1 MGKTCFIIF
10 VVILALLISDGDCWG
25 RRRRRRRRSGG
36 RWSLSNGGV
45 TYKFK
50 NGHSVTGYGSFKNG
64 GSIGLKYTIPIG
76 RKRRSVEDE
85 KLGGFETYDSGMPM
99 PFNPKPLFFKNQKQ
113 VENDKI
119 KASDD
124 LSPPENGMIQER
136 DDCSQCLEIQPFN
149 TSDQNVENTTLA
161 SNDFVMV
168 VKLIEEN
175 LSALKL
181 DAKIKFEVIE
191 VIKSSTD
198 NVTSGQTFTIKAQMA
213 TCPCLATLDPGFYVV
228 TGQTNDENQL
238 VLSNVLMEFEN

>member
-1 MGKTCFIIF
+1 MGKACLIIL
-10 VVILALLISDGDCWG
+10 VVILGLFVSDSDCW
-25 RRRRRRRRSGG
+25 RRRRRQSSGG
-36 RWSLSNGGV
+36 RWSFSNGGL

-85 KLGGFETYDSGMPM
+85 KLGDIEDYDSGRSM
-99 PFNPKPLFFKNQKQ
+99 PFNPKPLFFKTQKQ
-113 VENDKI
+113 AENDKI
-119 KASDD
+119 ETSDD
-124 LSPPENGMIQER
+124 LSPPENGMIQEG

-181 DAKIKFEVIE
+181 DAKLKFEVIE
-191 VIKSSTD
+191 VVKSPTD

>member
-1 MGKTCFIIF
+1 MNATF
-10 VVILALLISDGDCWG
+10 VLGCPAPLSY
-25 RRRRRRRRSGG
+25 RTFSSSG

-45 TYKFK
+45 TYKFR

-64 GSIGLKYTIPIG
+64 GSIGIKYTIPIG

-85 KLGGFETYDSGMPM
+85 KLAAIVRDDSAMPKTLT
-99 PFNPKPLFFKNQKQ
+99 PKPLFFENEKRFESDEEEASNEMVLPDNGINQ
-113 VENDKI
+113 DK
-119 KASDD
+119 
-124 LSPPENGMIQER
+124 
-136 DDCSQCLEIQPFN
+136 DDCSQCLEVQPFN
-149 TSDQNVENTTLA
+149 VSDKNVENKTLA

-175 LSALKL
+175 MSAMKF

-191 VIKSSTD
+191 VVKSPTD
-198 NVTSGQTFTIKAQMA
+198 NVTSGQTFTIKAQLA

>member
-1 MGKTCFIIF
+1 MNMRLDCDFILSF
-10 VVILALLISDGDCWG
+10 FYRNLNQSVYFS
-25 RRRRRRRRSGG
+25 G

-45 TYKFK
+45 TYTFK
-50 NGHSVTGYGSFKNG
+50 NGHSITGHGSLSNG
-64 GSIGLKYTIPIG
+64 GSIGLKYTIPLG

-85 KLGGFETYDSGMPM
+85 KLGAISRDDTEMPKSLT
-99 PFNPKPLFFKNQKQ
+99 PKPLSFN
-113 VENDKI
+113 NDKQTGNGEEE
-119 KASDD
+119 ASDD
-124 LSPPENGMIQER
+124 LSSSDNGIVQDT
-136 DDCSQCLEIQPFN
+136 DDCSKCLEIQPLN
-149 TSDQNVENTTLA
+149 ASDQNVENKTLA

-191 VIKSSTD
+191 VVKSPTD
-198 NVTSGQTFTIKAQMA
+198 NVTSGQTFTIKAQLA

-238 VLSNVLMEFEN
+238 VLSNVLMEFED

>member
-1 MGKTCFIIF
+1 M
-10 VVILALLISDGDCWG
+10 
-25 RRRRRRRRSGG
+25 
-36 RWSLSNGGV
+36 
-45 TYKFK
+45 YK
-50 NGHSVTGYGSFKNG
+50 
-64 GSIGLKYTIPIG
+64 IPLN
-76 RKRRSVEDE
+76 RKKRSVHDE
-85 KLGGFETYDSGMPM
+85 KLGAIVRKGKGLQKPLNPM
-99 PFNPKPLFFKNQKQ
+99 PLFFKNEKQ

-124 LSPPENGMIQER
+124 ISSPDNGMIQEG

-149 TSDQNVENTTLA
+149 ASDQNVENTTLA

-181 DAKIKFEVIE
+181 DTKIKFEVIE
-191 VIKSSTD
+191 VVKSPTD
-198 NVTSGQTFTIKAQMA
+198 NVTSGQIFTIKAQMA

-238 VLSNVLMEFEN
+238 ILSNVLMEFEN